1 MENLEAIKTEAK
13 IEVLEEMLEQ
23 IDEFGFFKF
32 GEVMEE
38 IYDTLDN
45 LKKENKRLRKE
56 DRGIQF
62 SYLIFYFQFMEN
74 LEDYNHEK
82 EEKRETYM
90 QLHWKQLRKAGL
102 EIEEYDTTYDL
113 IDDELMDIEEVMEAI
128 KVIKKEGEIT
138 I

>member
-56 DRGIQF
+56 DRGI
-62 SYLIFYFQFMEN
+62 
-74 LEDYNHEK
+74 
-82 EEKRETYM
+82 
-90 QLHWKQLRKAGL
+90 
-102 EIEEYDTTYDL
+102 
-113 IDDELMDIEEVMEAI
+113 
-128 KVIKKEGEIT
+128 
-138 I
+138 